1 MHEYRQ
7 VINKT
12 NGCKVREQP
21 YPLINSTE
29 NIKLT
34 NVDATNKKTSLGL
47 PTLEQ
52 VYALLKANYK
62 PARFADRDGEIWG
75 HEYSWNL
82 ARSSLQDLEKYGK
95 SYVSKHADRMGDG
108 FSFGP
113 DLVIIR

>member
-1 MHEYRQ
+1 
-7 VINKT
+7 
-12 NGCKVREQP
+12 
-21 YPLINSTE
+21 
-29 NIKLT
+29 
-34 NVDATNKKTSLGL
+34 
-47 PTLEQ
+47 

-95 SYVSKHADRMGDG
+95 SYVSKHSDRMGDG

>member
-1 MHEYRQ
+1 MTKA
-7 VINKT
+7 N
-12 NGCKVREQP
+12 
-21 YPLINSTE
+21 
-29 NIKLT
+29 
-34 NVDATNKKTSLGL
+34 ATVGKTSPAL

-95 SYVSKHADRMGDG
+95 SYVSKHSDRMGDG

>member
-1 MHEYRQ
+1 M
-7 VINKT
+7 T
-12 NGCKVREQP
+12 NANANDG
-21 YPLINSTE
+21 
-29 NIKLT
+29 
-34 NVDATNKKTSLGL
+34 KTSPVL

-82 ARSSLQDLEKYGK
+82 ARSSLQDRRNTGK
-95 SYVSKHADRMGDG
+95 SYVSKHSDRMGDG

-113 DLVIIR
+113 DRSLFADIRTEVSKMAGCAGELE